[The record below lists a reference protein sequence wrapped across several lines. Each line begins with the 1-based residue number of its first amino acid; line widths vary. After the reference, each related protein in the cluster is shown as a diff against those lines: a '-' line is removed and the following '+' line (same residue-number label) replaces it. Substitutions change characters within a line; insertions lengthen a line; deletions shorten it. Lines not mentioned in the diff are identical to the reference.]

1 MQGSEHNIQ
10 FFMIVQFPVD
20 QMMSTS
26 QFVPQKV
33 ALTSTTMATNDVCPL
48 CKKTILTTWKYCPEC
63 GCRVSCGSCGNR
75 VGERRCSILQSKKD
89 NSRNDNRAKQAR
101 TQQSQRSI
109 VKP

>member
-33 ALTSTTMATNDVCPL
+33 ALTSTSIATNDVCVR

-63 GCRVSCGSCGNR
+63 GCRVSCGSCGNW
-75 VGERRCSILQSKKD
+75 VGELDKYCSNCGGELGSKKVLY
-89 NSRNDNRAKQAR
+89 S
-101 TQQSQRSI
+101 T
-109 VKP
+109 VKEGQ